1 MSLLSRVR
9 GVLDRL
15 PIGQQMYGAFA
26 VVLLLSAVAGG
37 LSLYSLSRVETQAR
51 SLSEKWLAGVG
62 HLAVARSAFLESRSF
77 EVQHSRSDD
86 RSYQGDY
93 EEKMVEAAKTASTAL
108 RGYEGLIAEPAER
121 ALFATLSKH
130 WSACQQA
137 QQRVVGLGRDR
148 RQQDAADV
156 SDGLGSMTIDEAI
169 IALDAL
175 SKYNFNGGK
184 ASAERAA
191 LVYARARGWMFAVT
205 GAALLMGM
213 VLAFAITRHL
223 VGQLGGD
230 PRTAVAVVQAVA
242 AGDLATRIDIA
253 PEDAG
258 SLMARLQAMQTG
270 LAQAVTSV
278 RRGAESVAT
287 ASAEIAQGNQDL
299 SARTEQQASALEQTT
314 ASMEELGATV
324 KQNADNARQAN
335 QLALGASAVAAKGGE
350 VFGQV
355 VGTMKGI
362 NDSSKKIAD
371 IISVIDSIAFQTN
384 ILALNAAVEAARAG
398 EQGRGFAVVAA
409 EVRGLAQRSADAAK
423 EIKSLITESVARV
436 EQGSQLVDDAGAAMN
451 EMVTAIRRVTDIM
464 GEISS
469 ASIEQSAGVEQVAQ
483 AINQMDQTT
492 QQNAALVEESAAAA
506 ESLRAQA
513 NELVRAVAVF
523 RVDAGEREQRSVT
536 ARALPMAAAA

>member
-108 RGYEGLIAEPAER
+108 RGYEGLITEPAER

-242 AGDLATRIDIA
+242 AGDLTTRIDIA

-335 QLALGASAVAAKGGE
+335 QPALGASAVAAKGGE

-409 EVRGLAQRSADAAK
+409 EVRGLAQRSA
-423 EIKSLITESVARV
+423 AR
-436 EQGSQLVDDAGAAMN
+436 MRP
-451 EMVTAIRRVTDIM
+451 RR
-464 GEISS
+464 SS
-469 ASIEQSAGVEQVAQ
+469 
-483 AINQMDQTT
+483 
-492 QQNAALVEESAAAA
+492 
-506 ESLRAQA
+506 R
-513 NELVRAVAVF
+513 
-523 RVDAGEREQRSVT
+523 
-536 ARALPMAAAA
+536 

>member
-108 RGYEGLIAEPAER
+108 RGYEGLITEPAER

-242 AGDLATRIDIA
+242 AGDLTTRIDIA

-335 QLALGASAVAAKGGE
+335 QSALGASAVAAKGGE

-384 ILALNAAVEAARAG
+384 ILALNAVVEAARAG

-469 ASIEQSAGVEQVAQ
+469 ASIEQSAGVEQVGQ

>member
-108 RGYEGLIAEPAER
+108 RGYEGLITEPAER

-242 AGDLATRIDIA
+242 AGDLTTRIDIA